1 MSFSRA
7 LLVSFFSVRACAEGT
22 EVAGCFSKIADTI
35 CLEKH
40 TGFEAGVADMEGMH
54 IVDITLWNDDQIKI
68 ITDQNLEQKCEI
80 RDDLILVN
88 LGKNRAIIR
97 PTSLSSGDLEY
108 TYQFVLDKSG
118 RSILADCDL

>member
-1 MSFSRA
+1 M
-7 LLVSFFSVRACAEGT
+7 
-22 EVAGCFSKIADTI
+22 D
-35 CLEKH
+35 
-40 TGFEAGVADMEGMH
+40 GMH
-54 IVDITLWNDDQIKI
+54 IVDITLWNDDQIKV

-80 RDDLILVN
+80 QDDLILVN